1 MRKYFGGAAV
11 ACVATMS
18 VVALSGCS
26 VSLED
31 ATSDA
36 ETTMGDRF
44 GESTRA
50 PEGQAHDP
58 KGKSGSSGA
67 GAGRGTGGADD
78 SSSGRPGAQEKGRPA
93 GEGARPAGHE
103 GLWFDSEPT
112 DPWDRYVWKSQK
124 YIGKGGDIPKLG
136 PGTADKAFWGL
147 PDLCSRQMQLR
158 MKDVGFEFRERV
170 SFPDEAGCWSLFD
183 GSANALVGG
192 GVAKFSY
199 GEPETADELP
209 GQEGDRQLPDGWKLL
224 KSGHSGGARCVVV
237 GEVGFT
243 NGLHA
248 RFQSLV
254 DGSLEQLDTEEE
266 CSRSIKFASIV
277 INSVH

>member
-11 ACVATMS
+11 ACVATIS

-31 ATSDA
+31 AMSGA

-50 PEGQAHDP
+50 REGQAHDP
-58 KGKSGSSGA
+58 KGESGSSGA
-67 GAGRGTGGADD
+67 GTGRGTGGADD

-103 GLWFDSEPT
+103 GLWFDSEPA

-158 MKDVGFEFRERV
+158 MKDVGFEFAEVGANDSGLR
-170 SFPDEAGCWSLFD
+170 DCYWSLSLTGPLESD
-183 GSANALVGG
+183 LKTLILMYSVKPNG
-192 GVAKFSY
+192 FSKIM
-199 GEPETADELP
+199 
-209 GQEGDRQLPDGWKLL
+209 GQSINWPFEHYEVVENNRHLPDFQCAAQHRL
-224 KSGHSGGARCVVV
+224 KRDTFKTFLVADMETGVSLSNACYRTAVLTQVV
-237 GEVGFT
+237 E
-243 NGLHA
+243 N
-248 RFQSLV
+248 
-254 DGSLEQLDTEEE
+254 
-266 CSRSIKFASIV
+266 IV
-277 INSVH
+277 N

>member
-11 ACVATMS
+11 ACVATIS

-31 ATSDA
+31 AMSGA

-50 PEGQAHDP
+50 REGQAHDP
-58 KGKSGSSGA
+58 KGESGSSGA
-67 GAGRGTGGADD
+67 GTGRGTGGADD
-78 SSSGRPGAQEKGRPA
+78 SSSGRPGAQEKGSPA

-103 GLWFDSEPT
+103 GLWFDSEPA

-158 MKDVGFEFRERV
+158 MKDVGFVFAEVGANDSGLRDCYYREHGKSDSLLNGGFVLLTFTTEFHRFQKLEGWPIV
-170 SFPDEAGCWSLFD
+170 NPGSSFSPVHRK
-183 GSANALVGG
+183 N
-192 GVAKFSY
+192 
-199 GEPETADELP
+199 
-209 GQEGDRQLPDGWKLL
+209 QLPEFQCGAQMMMNRTSVSATFYVDMLQRTDFEDNCH
-224 KSGHSGGARCVVV
+224 KSVSLAEVVS
-237 GEVGFT
+237 
-243 NGLHA
+243 NII
-248 RFQSLV
+248 S
-254 DGSLEQLDTEEE
+254 
-266 CSRSIKFASIV
+266 
-277 INSVH
+277 